1 MKLNASK
8 LIIIILIS
16 LLVLTI
22 VYFNKSTS
30 RSTKQVFIISNALFQ
45 SFDGTKALKKKVDT
59 KGSYY
64 KSVLDSLKLELS
76 LNDSGT
82 NSKPTNKQQALEQSY
97 RSYYNQMMEYNNEY
111 ITAEE
116 TKIWTQLNQYITE
129 YGKTKDYEYILGANG
144 SGSLMYADSTLN
156 ITEEVT
162 AFANKKYSGK

>member
-1 MKLNASK
+1 
-8 LIIIILIS
+8 
-16 LLVLTI
+16 
-22 VYFNKSTS
+22 
-30 RSTKQVFIISNALFQ
+30 
-45 SFDGTKALKKKVDT
+45 
-59 KGSYY
+59 
-64 KSVLDSLKLELS
+64 
-76 LNDSGT
+76 
-82 NSKPTNKQQALEQSY
+82 
-97 RSYYNQMMEYNNEY
+97 MMEYNNEY